1 MGEKGF
7 VYPLVVIICFMMLIF
22 FSFVTENVF
31 TEREFVYL
39 QEEQMLQ
46 VRLLQQAVDRASEWI
61 DDVVYFPSEHI
72 LNVNE
77 GLIKIV
83 ALKISEEEVVFNI
96 DAVTARQHTRRVK
109 VYYNVKQKSVTKWVE
124 G

>member
-1 MGEKGF
+1 MNERGF
-7 VYPLVVIICFMMLIF
+7 VYPLVVTLCFMILIF

-31 TEREFVYL
+31 SEREFVYL

-46 VRLLQQAVDRASEWI
+46 VRLLQQAVDRASELV
-61 DDVVYFPSEHI
+61 DDVVYFPSEHL

-77 GLIKIV
+77 GRIQIV
-83 ALKISEEEVVFNI
+83 ISKMSEAEVVFDI
-96 DAVTARQHTRRVK
+96 DAVTARQHTRRAK